1 MSKNERPLIDTDIE
15 AEAVALVKGEVA
27 QWENAIAWV
36 TDKVAFQMR
45 DLIRTL
51 RKNYWGVFDN
61 PTDPTTGRKKIWV
74 PLTHSLCDAVTKN
87 IDLDQK
93 DVNVR
98 AKKAESVPT
107 ASLVRALVKNYL
119 DKMYFGEHID
129 EMERQLAIDGTVVW
143 KTIEQ
148 DGEPKKINV
157 DLLNFYIDPSEENIQ
172 SAFRVTERALL
183 TPEQVKAMDGWINT
197 DVTPSV
203 SVART
208 DKDMNSTNS
217 GASHYVDV
225 YEMWGQIPK
234 RLITGRKK
242 DTEMV
247 SGHIVVSG
255 LEGTGPKVHLI
266 EENKNEL
273 KPYEEV
279 RYTRVTGR
287 WYGVGVAEKIMM
299 LQLWLNTIV
308 NIRINRSYV
317 SQLGL
322 FLIKRGA
329 GITPQMISRLGSNGG
344 ILVNNTDDIQQLVM
358 QEASQA
364 SYQDEQNI
372 VGWARQVTSAF
383 EVVTG
388 EQLPSST
395 TATAIA
401 TQSTGAMSQF
411 SMVKKGIGMFF
422 QRWIDRHCI
431 PIIAKNIKLNDI
443 IRVAG
448 DDVTEEITERVA
460 AFMAATEVEAAFER
474 GEIPTEQ
481 DVLNFIEK
489 AKAEIQRQPSLFVQ
503 AVQKL
508 AADDVETQVYVTDEE
523 LNSSVVVTNLIN
535 MLNIVQAT
543 RPDIVEP
550 TVRQIYDILGL
561 QYPKSAPKPQMPMI
575 GADYQSMQNP
585 TTPTEQLTKSATFD
599 NAQTPQY

>member
-1 MSKNERPLIDTDIE
+1 MDKQIDVQIE
-15 AEAVALVKGEVA
+15 AEALALVKGEVT
-27 QWENAIAWV
+27 QWENAVAWV

-45 DLIRTL
+45 NLIRQL
-51 RKNYWGVFDN
+51 RKNYWGVFDV

-98 AKKAESVPT
+98 AKKSESVPT
-107 ASLVRALVKNYL
+107 ASLVRSLVKNYL
-119 DKMYFGEHID
+119 DKIFFGEHID

-143 KTIEQ
+143 KTIEM
-148 DGEPKKINV
+148 DGEPKKSNV
-157 DLLNFYIDPSEENIQ
+157 DLLNFYIDPSEETIQ
-172 SAFRVTERALL
+172 SAFRVVERALL
-183 TPEQVKAMDGWINT
+183 TPEQVEHMDGWINT
-197 DVTPSV
+197 DVKPSV

-208 DKDMNSTNS
+208 DKDLNST
-217 GASHYVDV
+217 GEASHYVDV
-225 YEMWGQIPK
+225 YELWGMIPEK
-234 RLITGRKK
+234 LISGSK
-242 DTEMV
+242 DDKDMV
-247 SGHIVVSG
+247 EGHIVVSG
-255 LEGTGPKVHLI
+255 LEGSAPKVHLI
-266 EENKNEL
+266 EKNVSGI

-279 RYTRVTGR
+279 RYTRVSGR
-287 WYGVGVAEKIMM
+287 WYGVGVAEKILM

-329 GITPQMISRLGSNGG
+329 GITPQMISRLGANGG

-395 TATAIA
+395 TATAVA
-401 TQSTGAMSQF
+401 TQSSGAMSQF

-431 PIIAKNIKLNDI
+431 PIISKNLKMNDI
-443 IRVAG
+443 IRIGG
-448 DDVTEEITERVA
+448 DDITFEIAERVA
-460 AFMAATEVEAAFER
+460 AFMAAVEMEQKFEE
-474 GEIPTEQ
+474 GVVPTEQ
-481 DVLNFIEK
+481 DVLNYIEK
-489 AKAEIQRQPSLFVQ
+489 AKAEIQRQPSLFVE

-508 AADDVETQVYVTDEE
+508 VADDVETQVYVTDEE

-550 TVRQIYDILGL
+550 TVKQIYDLLGL
-561 QYPKSAPKPQMPMI
+561 QFPKTTPQPAMP
-575 GADYQSMQNP
+575 ADYQSMQ
-585 TTPTEQLTKSATFD
+585 TPQNAQQLATKSMTLD
-599 NAQTPQY
+599 NNQTPQY